1 MNMSGMDGL
10 AAGLM
15 GMQQGKLQFEVGV
28 RVAAKAMD
36 VAREQG
42 DAMVGMVGVA
52 AKVMEAGQKGL
63 EKGVEGALKA
73 LDVYA

>member
-1 MNMSGMDGL
+1 METGGMDSL

-28 RVAAKAMD
+28 RVAARAMD
-36 VAREQG
+36 VERNRGE
-42 DAMVGMVGVA
+42 AMVGMVTAA
-52 AKVMEAGQKGL
+52 AKAMEAGRKGM
-63 EKGVEGALKA
+63 EKGIEGALKA

>member
-1 MNMSGMDGL
+1 MDSL

-15 GMQQGKLQFEVGV
+15 GMQQGKLQYEVGV

-52 AKVMEAGQKGL
+52 SKVMQAGQKGL
-63 EKGVEGALKA
+63 EKGIEGALKA

>member
-1 MNMSGMDGL
+1 MDTSMDGL
-10 AAGLM
+10 ASGLM
-15 GMQQGKLQFEVGV
+15 GMQQGKLQYEVGV

-36 VAREQG
+36 VARDQG
-42 DAMVGMVGVA
+42 DAMVGMVTAA

-63 EKGVEGALKA
+63 EKGIAGALKA

>member
-1 MNMSGMDGL
+1 MDMSGMDGL
-10 AAGLM
+10 AAGLI
-15 GMQQGKLQFEVGV
+15 GMQQGKLQYEVGI

-36 VAREQG
+36 IARDQG
-42 DAMVGMVGVA
+42 DAMVGMVTAA

-63 EKGVEGALKA
+63 EKGIEGALGA

>member
-1 MNMSGMDGL
+1 MDSL

-36 VAREQG
+36 VARDQG
-42 DAMVGMVGVA
+42 DAMVGMVTA
-52 AKVMEAGQKGL
+52 ASKVMQAGQKSL
-63 EKGVEGALKA
+63 EKGIEGALKS

>member
-1 MNMSGMDGL
+1 METGGMDSL

-28 RVAAKAMD
+28 RIAAKAMD
-36 VAREQG
+36 VARDQG
-42 DAMVGMVGVA
+42 DAMVGMVTA
-52 AKVMEAGQKGL
+52 ASKVMAAGQKSL
-63 EKGVEGALKA
+63 EKGIEGALKS